1 MSPTGCPGAAAPR
14 AMIGPVPE
22 TPRRMPCGPTRRS
35 VLGVLG
41 LAAAAVP
48 LAACG
53 IRLEDDAPRLPL
65 IPTREPVPGEVFL
78 LGMWL
83 GSTDLAE
90 HASALGGAASALPAR
105 LAALHRTQA
114 EVLRTLLR
122 TAGVPDVAVR
132 EARQQHE
139 ATPPS
144 ATRSSSATS
153 PSSPAATGTS
163 GAAPARTTTSPTSE
177 PTTTTTAPSRS
188 TLAASEVASLSA
200 ESFAALG
207 ALDAETVTAPAAAL
221 AQRATAATLL
231 GQAPT
236 WPTQESVSPALAA
249 AALEATRAAAY
260 GLEVVAAQSSGS
272 QRRVA
277 TTTLATLRAR
287 AARLDSLAGDSAGP
301 PSLGYPLPF
310 PVTGAASARRL
321 AQHVLSGLRAAHA
334 AAPARAAGDPSGLAA
349 TVQWLTEAEG
359 LCHRWGLPLEPFPG
373 LD

>member
-65 IPTREPVPGEVFL
+65 IPTREPVPGEAFL
-78 LGMWL
+78 LGLWL

-90 HASALGGAASALPAR
+90 QASALGGAASALPAR
-105 LAALHRTQA
+105 LAALHRNQA

-132 EARQQHE
+132 EAQQQHE
-139 ATPPS
+139 DTASSAPPS
-144 ATRSSSATS
+144 SPPASSATATTS
-153 PSSPAATGTS
+153 P
-163 GAAPARTTTSPTSE
+163 TSPTSE
-177 PTTTTTAPSRS
+177 PTTTPTAPSRS

-236 WPTQESVSPALAA
+236 WPTQESVSSALAA
-249 AALEATRAAAY
+249 AALEATRAAVY

-272 QRRVA
+272 QRRLA
-277 TTTLATLRAR
+277 TATLATLRAR

-334 AAPARAAGDPSGLAA
+334 AASARAAGDPTGLAA

>member
-22 TPRRMPCGPTRRS
+22 THRRMPCGPSRRS
-35 VLGVLG
+35 VLGALG
-41 LAAAAVP
+41 LAAVTVP

-65 IPTREPVPGEVFL
+65 IPTREPVPGEAFL
-78 LGMWL
+78 LGLWL

-90 HASALGGAASALPAR
+90 QASALGGAAAALPAR
-105 LAALHRTQA
+105 LAALHRDQA

-122 TAGVPDVAVR
+122 TAGVPDVVVR
-132 EARQQHE
+132 EAEQQHGSA
-139 ATPPS
+139 AT
-144 ATRSSSATS
+144 ASSAPTS
-153 PSSPAATGTS
+153 SSPASSSTATATATDSSTATG
-163 GAAPARTTTSPTSE
+163 
-177 PTTTTTAPSRS
+177 PTTTPTAPSRS

-207 ALDAETVTAPAAAL
+207 ALDAETVPAPAAAL

-231 GQAPT
+231 GRAPT
-236 WPTQESVSPALAA
+236 WPTQEAVSPALAA
-249 AALEATRAAAY
+249 AALEATRAAVY

-272 QRRVA
+272 QRRLA

-287 AARLDSLAGDSAGP
+287 VARLESVAGDSAGP

-334 AAPARAAGDPSGLAA
+334 AATARAAGDPSGLAA